1 MTDNRYP
8 PSPAGMASRLGQ
20 HLLLSLGIAT
30 VAGLVATVPGFLSGA
45 APARVSRTL
54 AEPPAMSRL
63 ALLRDGKIV
72 DRLDGSGGDDLTIR
86 TRFAPAALTMPMSLG
101 WPEGADW
108 MPVRSAAL
116 AAPSSGAGEAS
127 ARPTLRRVVSLP
139 VRGVTA
145 AGPLVVL
152 PPAAT
157 TAIDAMPALA
167 ASRDDAW
174 SRFVATPATK
184 VADAVSGAAGSV
196 QAAGSWGLSQ
206 AASLLPRW

>member
-30 VAGLVATVPGFLSGA
+30 AAGLVATAPGFLSGA
-45 APARVSRTL
+45 APAMVARTL
-54 AEPPAMSRL
+54 AEPPAMPRL
-63 ALLRDGKIV
+63 ALLRDGKVV
-72 DRLDGSGGDDLTIR
+72 DRLGGLEGDGFAIQV
-86 TRFAPAALTMPMSLG
+86 RFAPAALAMPMSLG

-108 MPVRSAAL
+108 MPMRSALL
-116 AAPSSGAGEAS
+116 AASSSGAGELP
-127 ARPTLRRVVSLP
+127 ARPPLRRVVSLP
-139 VRGVTA
+139 ARA
-145 AGPLVVL
+145 M
-152 PPAAT
+152 AAT
-157 TAIDAMPALA
+157 GPQVILPSAAKTAIDAMPALA

-184 VADAVSGAAGSV
+184 VADAVSGAAVSV

-206 AASLLPRW
+206 ATSLLPRW